1 MNSSFSAKSN
11 RNASARSVAAGCPS
25 RSAERGVHKA
35 VEQLVDVLFSNLRQL
50 FPASVSTALKNP
62 CDEAAAKRQWIA
74 AFVEN
79 GITSKQQLSAGMKC
93 ARASGSPFWP
103 SPGEFIQWC
112 KRDDYSAVGLPDE
125 DELYDMVMKYCAR
138 RGLYETP
145 EKYPWKT
152 NAHYWM
158 VTGLYS
164 TMRAQGLTEQELR
177 VKCRGELGKMAAR
190 IRSGEQIPA
199 PLVQLEKLYV
209 PASNEKALNHVA
221 HLKAL
226 IKSKR
231 SSSLPK

>member
-1 MNSSFSAKSN
+1 MNIPLSATNN
-11 RNASARSVAAGCPS
+11 RDASAHPYSAGCSHQP
-25 RSAERGVHKA
+25 AERGVHKA
-35 VEQLVDVLFSNLRQL
+35 VEQLVDILFSNLRQL

-62 CDEAAAKRQWIA
+62 HDEAAAKRQWVA

-79 GITSKQQLSAGMKC
+79 GITSKQQLSAGMKR

-112 KRDDYSAVGLPDE
+112 KQDDYSDVGLPEE

-152 NAHYWM
+152 NADYWM

-177 VKCRGELGKMAAR
+177 VKCRGELRKMAAR
-190 IRSGEQIPA
+190 IRSGELIP
-199 PLVQLEKLYV
+199 PPRLQVEKLYV
-209 PASNEKALNHVA
+209 PTSNKKALNNVA

-231 SSSLPK
+231 SSS